1 LVGFESG
8 YGAGGRTVTTASG
21 PAIQPT
27 LHKRQPNRRR
37 RRRYSSRTGATL
49 YLLQET
55 EAYFQTV
62 DFPSPRE
69 HPEEDRFAGLKSE
82 RWRMTST
89 ATAAPTGLRYQH
101 HRPHDH
107 QSRFEYPLPA
117 SLIATRPIL
126 PLPKRRIASSATP
139 STNANHSTPGTS
151 TSSSTSIPGTT
162 SPNQI
167 FSHTYPLPASSS
179 SSPTRSRSSLPP
191 YLSLDTQDSE
201 SDDEGDEAR
210 STDSS
215 FGREDFNSSNKK
227 KRKIPLS
234 ATSNATLN
242 NVIVDGSGGAS
253 PGLGTRVLSSKSGLS
268 SAASP
273 GGRYAGWRVPSAT
286 MRTEGGYFRRTKA
299 RRSVE
304 VEDNMNGVVPAM
316 PGSMP
321 STPERTA
328 GVAAGEEER
337 TSPAPSALFSFSCP
351 SPLSV
356 PVVSMIPP
364 SVKSSSA
371 SMSTV
376 GEVYARQ
383 PSAPPTAPL
392 PIPPPPPAPAAVSGQ
407 DHIPPQQAYAQTPH
421 VPVQTQTTPHPQ
433 VPAQQAG
440 QSTQQPQQQQQQ
452 QQPRVPTQGIKHPN
466 SEKARRVAQLTKL
479 RERWRTGPKPEPV
492 VPSKLIYVRVFSDSL
507 LDVLGGNL
515 HLSIL

>member
-1 LVGFESG
+1 M
-8 YGAGGRTVTTASG
+8 A
-21 PAIQPT
+21 
-27 LHKRQPNRRR
+27 
-37 RRRYSSRTGATL
+37 
-49 YLLQET
+49 
-55 EAYFQTV
+55 
-62 DFPSPRE
+62 
-69 HPEEDRFAGLKSE
+69 
-82 RWRMTST
+82 ST
-89 ATAAPTGLRYQH
+89 ATAAPTGLRHQH
-101 HRPHDH
+101 HRPQDH
-107 QSRFEYPLPA
+107 QSPLEYTLPA

-126 PLPKRRIASSATP
+126 PLPKRRIASTGTP
-139 STNANHSTPGTS
+139 RTNADRSIPGTS

-167 FSHTYPLPASSS
+167 FSHTYPLPASFS
-179 SSPTRSRSSLPP
+179 SSPTRNRSPLPP
-191 YLSLDTQDSE
+191 YLPLDAQDSE

-253 PGLGTRVLSSKSGLS
+253 PGPGTRVLGSKSGLS
-268 SAASP
+268 SSACP

-286 MRTEGGYFRRTKA
+286 MWSEGGYFRRTKA

-304 VEDNMNGVVPAM
+304 VDDNMNGVVPAM
-316 PGSMP
+316 PRSMP
-321 STPERTA
+321 PTPERTA
-328 GVAAGEEER
+328 GVVAAGEEER
-337 TSPAPSALFSFSCP
+337 TSPAPSGPFSFSYP

-356 PVVSMIPP
+356 PVLSTIP
-364 SVKSSSA
+364 SSAKSSSA
-371 SMSTV
+371 SASTV
-376 GEVYARQ
+376 GEMYSGQ

-392 PIPPPPPAPAAVSGQ
+392 PVPPPPPPAAVSGQ

-421 VPVQTQTTPHPQ
+421 VTTQMQTTPHPQ
-433 VPAQQAG
+433 APAQQAG

-452 QQPRVPTQGIKHPN
+452 QPRIPTQGIKHPN

-492 VPSKLIYVRVFSDSL
+492 FPSKLIHVRVFSDSL

-515 HLSIL
+515 HLFILCVQFHLRRRTYLPR